1 MKRRAMFMLVLLI
14 GISLSPIASGATNET
29 QFADGTTT
37 FSHSFTAGN
46 GGDAQ
51 TPGVTL
57 PYGAAVTDARF
68 VVEGTAQNT
77 QWENRTTNADFGGV
91 GEGSTSFTGSYF
103 SSWYRNGLNVNNDEM
118 TLRTQETTNTNNL
131 AGSSSWDSSSSSY
144 HNQTGRF
151 AANGD
156 RGYVS
161 PTIHGTE
168 FNLPSTMGW
177 STTSGAN
184 GAVVLAGDTL
194 FTTRYT
200 SSSIYSTPDI
210 NSYNTSTTNTNR
222 VTVSYGTCSSCLLYT
237 SPSPRDRQKSRMP
250 SSA

>member
-1 MKRRAMFMLVLLI
+1 
-14 GISLSPIASGATNET
+14 
-29 QFADGTTT
+29 
-37 FSHSFTAGN
+37 
-46 GGDAQ
+46 
-51 TPGVTL
+51 
-57 PYGAAVTDARF
+57 
-68 VVEGTAQNT
+68 
-77 QWENRTTNADFGGV
+77 
-91 GEGSTSFTGSYF
+91 
-103 SSWYRNGLNVNNDEM
+103 M

-194 FTTRYT
+194 FTT
-200 SSSIYSTPDI
+200 STHQVQF
-210 NSYNTSTTNTNR
+210 TAHRT
-222 VTVSYGTCSSCLLYT
+222 
-237 SPSPRDRQKSRMP
+237 
-250 SSA
+250 